1 MISNQ
6 QLKER
11 EKPRYYATDFPEI
24 LEKISEEKRKLY
36 LKYQKQ
42 FNGIGKDSF
51 RNDPSSDGS
60 FRNDSSPDG
69 SFGNNS
75 SSDGSFRNDSSSDD
89 PSGKVTLAQLR
100 KMTEDAIREIPK
112 QPVNIRVTCP
122 ACGKRHCYVRRT
134 DGAAHCFSCGWG
146 GQLDELKALS
156 KKYQHGTDGKFYS
169 ETQKPNGKNMPE
181 NYVPM
186 NTDDYKEIDAATRS
200 CLYPVYPF
208 DNAEEQAEFMEHFHP
223 ANVTRNPKVK
233 MLLPPDRIL
242 SLQGMV
248 QNYIQAMKLSP
259 EVIKREGVMCAWM
272 MQSVDDSNR
281 EDPKGVEEF
290 PAIVYCNRL
299 NGKIINAKFRT
310 VQQNPI
316 TGEWSKGFLQV
327 SPTKPCAPYG
337 IESIN
342 DLRPDAEVIH
352 QIIITEGEKDRLT
365 LMSCGYP
372 YVLSVANGAGT
383 NIDESHEAFDEW
395 ILQAD
400 EIVICGDSDRP
411 GRMLVKTLATRYQTR
426 AKVAS
431 LTFGKKDISEVY
443 EAYGCNEV
451 RRIIEEAKPVNEG
464 DVYDLEENS
473 DEVLDILMGNYDH
486 GYEVGMGKLTD
497 HIFHPTSDG
506 GLIILT
512 GRPNSGKTD
521 FLNCLMAHLMYH
533 CNKRVAFFSFEKPIK
548 GKHVREIARIVLGVE
563 NTANMDGMQTSEE
576 ARIENRKMLSYLNS
590 HMVDFD
596 TKSRLPDSNYIT
608 SLAETEMQ
616 RKKHKIDYL
625 VIDPYVFIN
634 VTEGGSR
641 ATETEKV
648 RLMLTRLQ
656 QWSRTRHIWTV
667 VVAHPRIQYKDGH
680 EAFPP
685 LDLYSIAG
693 SAQWANLADYL
704 FTVTRVNKPEEGK
717 TFSIVEMLKV
727 RDQEFCHPGKVYYM
741 RQPCGRY
748 DERESEDDC
757 IAEVLHKMTFS
768 KDEAPWRK
776 VL

>member
-6 QLKER
+6 QFKVR

-24 LEKISEEKRKLY
+24 LEKISAEKRKLY

-51 RNDPSSDGS
+51 GNDPSSDGS
-60 FRNDSSPDG
+60 FGND
-69 SFGNNS
+69 S
-75 SSDGSFRNDSSSDD
+75 SSDGSFRNDPSSDD

-100 KMTEDAIREIPK
+100 KITEDAIREIPK

-156 KKYQHGTDGKFYS
+156 KKYQHGSDGKFYS

-223 ANVTRNPKVK
+223 ANVTRNPKAK

-576 ARIENRKMLSYLNS
+576 AFIENRKMLSYLNS

-616 RKKHKIDYL
+616 RKKQKIDYL

-634 VTEGGSR
+634 VTEGGNR

-656 QWSRTRHIWTV
+656 QWSRARHIWTV

-704 FTVTRVNKPEEGK
+704 LTVTRVNKPEEGK

-727 RDQEFCHPGKVYYM
+727 RDQEFCRPGKVYYM

-748 DERESEDDC
+748 DERESEDEC
-757 IAEVLHKMTFS
+757 IAEVLHGKILP
-768 KDEAPWRK
+768 KDEEPWRMRGELR
-776 VL
+776 V